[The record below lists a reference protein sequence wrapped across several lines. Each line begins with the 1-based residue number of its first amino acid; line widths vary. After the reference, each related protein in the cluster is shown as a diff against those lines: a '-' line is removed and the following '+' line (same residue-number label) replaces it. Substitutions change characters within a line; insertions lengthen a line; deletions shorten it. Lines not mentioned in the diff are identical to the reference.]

1 MENMKKILIAAMAS
15 LGVGAMLSSCEL
27 DLYPDTGYNEGNVT
41 VDNED
46 SDDTNAIK
54 TKTDI
59 AGQRTS
65 MYDWLRG
72 DFQDANYKH
81 LTAQA
86 CRVDDAYGGG
96 DSGKPTEIEG
106 NTFTSDNE
114 FPSTLWSG
122 FMSGVSKANA
132 VICNL
137 DAVKA
142 NDPTLSETEYNQWM
156 AEALCVRAYMWLLMT
171 QYFGDIPMLTSIP
184 PAINA
189 GNVEEVYPLY
199 YPARVNAATLKAQ
212 LEKDLEFACQYAPEA
227 QSVEKDFA
235 SKGFAQYLVARMYS
249 LKQYRD
255 WNKVKAA
262 CEAIEDMGYELADK
276 YADLWA
282 YDEDT
287 QTAEHNNKESIFEA
301 GKDNTSSG
309 NWFFMMFW
317 RNHFNMN
324 DSFSWIKWCTPT
336 RNLAEAYD
344 AEGDTERKNVSI
356 AWDSCDW
363 EQYYSKDNYAFMG
376 KIPTNVTV
384 IYHARLADVYLLHA
398 EALANL
404 GDASGAMDLV
414 NRVRSRAGIKSLP
427 TDVSA
432 SQAALY
438 VLNERRLELAY
449 EGHRYFDLMR
459 FGDDYAKLKEVHDG
473 GNVKGS
479 ASYDAYFTTRVPLS
493 DERVLMPVPTSVLD
507 DNPNVEQNPG
517 Y

>member
-1 MENMKKILIAAMAS
+1 MKKLFIAIS
-15 LGVGAMLSSCEL
+15 VFGLGAMLSSCNLEL
-27 DLYPDTGYNEGNVT
+27 FPETGYNEGNVE

-46 SDDTNAIK
+46 ASDTNAIK
-54 TKTDI
+54 TKADI
-59 AGQRTS
+59 EGQRTA
-65 MYDWLRG
+65 MYNWLRG

-81 LTAQA
+81 LTANA
-86 CRVDDAYGGG
+86 CRADDAYGAG
-96 DSGKPTEIEG
+96 DSGKPTEMEA

-114 FPSTLWSG
+114 FPNTFWTG
-122 FMSGVSKANA
+122 FMSGVSKANN

-137 DAVKA
+137 DAVKE

-171 QYFGDIPMLTSIP
+171 QYFGDIPMLTAIP

-189 GNVEEVYPLY
+189 DNVEEVYPLY
-199 YPARVNAATLKAQ
+199 FPKRVDAETLKAQ
-212 LEKDLEFACQYAPEA
+212 LEQDLAFACQYAPEP

-235 SKGFAQYLVARMYS
+235 SKGFAQYLVAKMYS

-262 CEAIEDMGYELADK
+262 CEAIEAMGYQLDPS
-276 YADLWA
+276 YANLWA
-282 YDEDT
+282 YDLD
-287 QTAEHNNKESIFEA
+287 AETSMHNNVESIFEA
-301 GKDNTSSG
+301 GYDKPASG

-317 RNHFNMN
+317 RNHFKPE

-344 AEGDTERKNVSI
+344 AEGDTERKNISI
-356 AWDSCDW
+356 RWDKCDW
-363 EQYYSKDNYAFMG
+363 EQYYPKDNYAFMG
-376 KIPTNVTV
+376 KIPTNITV
-384 IYHARLADVYLLHA
+384 IYHARLADVLLLHA

-404 GDASGAMDLV
+404 GDASGAMRLV
-414 NRVRSRAGIKSLP
+414 NRVRERAKIATLP
-427 TDVSA
+427 ENVGVEEA
-432 SQAALY
+432 KLY

-459 FGDDYAKLKEVHDG
+459 FGEDFSKLKEVHDG

-479 ASYDAYFTTRVPLS
+479 ASYDEWFAVRTPLS
-493 DERVLMPVPTSVLD
+493 DERVILPIPTSALD
-507 DNPNVEQNPG
+507 ENPNIEQNPG